1 MRIRWVPAFY
11 KEIFTERVLTT
22 QPSESLNAYYDGY
35 ASKKNSLMDFFV
47 RFTRAVK

>member
-1 MRIRWVPAFY
+1 MRMRWVPAFY
-11 KEIFTERVLTT
+11 KEIFSARAPTT
-22 QPSESLNAYYDGY
+22 QPSESMNAYYDRH

>member
-1 MRIRWVPAFY
+1 MRMRWVPAFY
-11 KEIFTERVLTT
+11 KEIFSARAT
-22 QPSESLNAYYDGY
+22 QPSESMNAYYDRH